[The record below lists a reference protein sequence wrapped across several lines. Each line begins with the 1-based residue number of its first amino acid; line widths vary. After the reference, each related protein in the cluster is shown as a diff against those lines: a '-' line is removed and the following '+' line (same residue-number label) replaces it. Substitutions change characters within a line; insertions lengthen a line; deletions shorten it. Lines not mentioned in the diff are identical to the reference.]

1 MQQQKKS
8 KNGKARY
15 IFEAAYL
22 TFMFWMFLLQ
32 ADKHIEPSLS
42 ESIQFHT
49 LPQIAWGGN
58 EKNEKEQARPG

>member
-1 MQQQKKS
+1 MQQQQKG

-15 IFEAAYL
+15 ILEAACL
-22 TFMFWMFLLQ
+22 TFMFWTCLLQ

-58 EKNEKEQARPG
+58 EKNEKEQPRPG